1 VQDDILHR
9 TGEIMNSAVL
19 YARVSSKDQ
28 EQEGY
33 SIPAQIKLLHEY
45 ASRKEITIVEEF
57 IDVET
62 AKAKRRKR
70 FNEMLDFLSAHPECR
85 NVLVEKTDRLY
96 RNFSDY
102 VKLDELSIA
111 IHLAKEGEIISRDS
125 QSKAKLMHEISLVMA
140 KHFIDNLREEVR
152 KGMREKASQGI
163 YPSRPPLGYVNDVSE
178 GTIVVHPEN
187 SVVVKDLFSLYAT
200 GDFSLATVR
209 KELFERHGKKYAK
222 GYLHKLLKH
231 RFYAGFFEWEK
242 SEYRGTHETFIS
254 PILFEQ
260 VQDVLQ
266 GHNRPKYRKH
276 QFAFG
281 GLLTCAFD
289 GLTVTAEVK
298 KAKYIYYHCTQCKGK
313 CSLPYMKE
321 ELLGRQLGDVL
332 KNIYIPDP
340 VLKDVISTLR
350 SAEGSAVGE
359 RRQARSSADQRLTA
373 LRGRMDM
380 AYLDKLDGK
389 ITPELW
395 SRLQRDWQQEEVRL
409 ERVLATLEQPIEP
422 RKLLEAERAL
432 ELANQAHSL
441 YEMQDCADKGK
452 VLKIVL
458 SNCSTDGITLW
469 PVYRK
474 PFDLIFNRAKTEEW
488 CARRDSNSRP
498 FGSKCI

>member
-242 SEYRGTHETFIS
+242 SE
-254 PILFEQ
+254 
-260 VQDVLQ
+260 
-266 GHNRPKYRKH
+266 
-276 QFAFG
+276 
-281 GLLTCAFD
+281 
-289 GLTVTAEVK
+289 
-298 KAKYIYYHCTQCKGK
+298 
-313 CSLPYMKE
+313 
-321 ELLGRQLGDVL
+321 
-332 KNIYIPDP
+332 
-340 VLKDVISTLR
+340 
-350 SAEGSAVGE
+350 
-359 RRQARSSADQRLTA
+359 
-373 LRGRMDM
+373 
-380 AYLDKLDGK
+380 
-389 ITPELW
+389 
-395 SRLQRDWQQEEVRL
+395 
-409 ERVLATLEQPIEP
+409 
-422 RKLLEAERAL
+422 
-432 ELANQAHSL
+432 
-441 YEMQDCADKGK
+441 
-452 VLKIVL
+452 
-458 SNCSTDGITLW
+458 
-469 PVYRK
+469 
-474 PFDLIFNRAKTEEW
+474 
-488 CARRDSNSRP
+488 
-498 FGSKCI
+498 